1 LTELGVVGYGIS
13 LSTLEEVFM
22 KVGHLDDEGNRD
34 GLDNNTRRQRLGSV
48 KVADKKVAPKPDSA
62 SGIIAELPK
71 PQDDIEAMT
80 SP

>member
-1 LTELGVVGYGIS
+1 
-13 LSTLEEVFM
+13 M

-48 KVADKKVAPKPDSA
+48 KVADKKVVPNPDIKSEEPLSA